1 MTNMIR
7 KPADNYQTLINYA
20 IGVFLV
26 LTWFFGLIA
35 PITSD
40 AGKYAAIS
48 RIIYETGDW
57 INLKIHFEPYLE
69 KPPLLF
75 WITTPFYFI
84 FGPTGFAFKLPVL
97 LYSGIAVYSTYR
109 FTRLYY
115 TKKTGAV
122 AALMLATS
130 EFYFLFHNDI
140 HTDSLLTAN
149 VIFSV
154 WQLAE
159 YFKTKKLP
167 NMLLAGLGIG
177 LGIISKG
184 PIGIFVP
191 VTAAV
196 SHLVYQ
202 KQLKLIFSYKVVLG
216 AVVTLAVLAIG
227 LSGIFNQFG
236 VDGLSYF
243 FWGNNVGRITGAIK
257 GGSTDYL
264 FYFHTTLYIF
274 LPWAVLFFMGLFME
288 FKTLFKSKT
297 PELFT
302 LGGIFFY
309 WIIISVAKAKAPHY
323 FMVLSP
329 FMAVLSA
336 KWLLCFYEEKPSPG
350 MQKTIGKIQGFVNIF
365 LWIVLFAMCI
375 YFFPSKNIL
384 FWLAV
389 AVLLFLFFLA
399 GKSNNKLNR
408 IIQKSVIAI
417 VALNFALNAHLFPKI
432 FTYHAVIPACEIF
445 NEQAG
450 AGEMLNMYESEH
462 RELFFYAKNPGYFL
476 YNSEDLKKCLAR
488 KNDWIFTND
497 EGLKE
502 IEQSTAKVELI
513 QSFKHRSLSKLTPG
527 FINPATR
534 EQRLSNM
541 HLVKI
546 IEPAREL

>member
-1 MTNMIR
+1 MMEMI
-7 KPADNYQTLINYA
+7 KLEKNTIVNYS
-20 IGVFLV
+20 IGIFLV

-69 KPPLLF
+69 KPPLIF
-75 WITTPFYFI
+75 WITAPFYFI

-109 FTRLYY
+109 FAKLYY
-115 TKKTGAV
+115 SKKTATI

-130 EFYFLFHNDI
+130 QFYFLFHNDI
-140 HTDSLLTAN
+140 HTDSILTAN

-159 YFKTKKLP
+159 YFKTKRLS
-167 NMLLAGLGIG
+167 NILLAGLGIG
-177 LGIISKG
+177 LGVISKG

-191 VTAAV
+191 VTAAI
-196 SHLVYQ
+196 SHLVYR
-202 KQLKLIFSYKVVLG
+202 KQFNLIFNYKVALG
-216 AVVTLAVLAIG
+216 ALTAILVIAAG
-227 LSGIFNQFG
+227 LTGIFNQFG
-236 VDGLSYF
+236 ADGLKYF
-243 FWGNNVGRITGAIK
+243 FWGNNIGRITGAIK

-274 LPWAVLFFMGLFME
+274 LPWAVLFFIGLFME
-288 FKTLFKSKT
+288 FKALFKSKI

-329 FMAVLSA
+329 FMAVLTA
-336 KWLLCFYEEKPSPG
+336 KWLLYFFEENPSPG
-350 MQKTIGKIQGFVNIF
+350 MQKTIGKIQVVVNVL
-365 LWIVLFAMCI
+365 LWITLFALST
-375 YFFPSKNIL
+375 YFFPSKNIF
-384 FWLAV
+384 FWLAI
-389 AVLLFLFFLA
+389 ALLLFLYLIS
-399 GKSNNKLNR
+399 GKPDKLNP
-408 IIQKSVIAI
+408 IIRKSVISI
-417 VALNFALNAHLFPKI
+417 IALNFALNAHLFPQI
-432 FTYHAVIPACEIF
+432 FTYHAVIPACKIF
-445 NEQAG
+445 NENAG
-450 AGEMLNMYESEH
+450 DGEMLNTYLSEH

-476 YNSEDLKKCLAR
+476 YEPEDLSECLTR

-502 IEQSTAKVELI
+502 IEQSTAKTELI

-534 EQRLSNM
+534 EQRLTNM

-546 IEPAREL
+546 IEPAGN